1 MKAYFLKAVRVRRVT
16 LLLADSQPV
25 CLSVEDSSCFSLT
38 VSFLLSWCAAPDAG
52 VGLVIVTS

>member
-1 MKAYFLKAVRVRRVT
+1 MKAYFLKGVRVT
-16 LLLADSQPV
+16 LRLANSQPV

-38 VSFLLSWCAAPDAG
+38 VRFLLPWCAAPDAG